1 MQFDPKQL
9 GEYISE
15 DMSPPQLNQ
24 LGAQLANEVNRLG
37 KVVAGYEADFAIKTK
52 AYKLEL
58 AKVKVLY
65 KDAKMQPTMIN
76 AIAETSDSVVAAG
89 NDLQCAEAVLLMS
102 KAELEGRDKQYTMVK
117 KIIDLKV
124 QELRTFRG

>member
-1 MQFDPKQL
+1 MTFDPKQL

-15 DMSPPQLNQ
+15 ELNPSQLNQ

-37 KVVAGYEADFAIKTK
+37 KVVAGYEGDFAMKSKI
-52 AYKLEL
+52 YKLEL
-58 AKVKVLY
+58 AKAKVLY
-65 KDAKMQPTMIN
+65 KDTKMQPTMIN